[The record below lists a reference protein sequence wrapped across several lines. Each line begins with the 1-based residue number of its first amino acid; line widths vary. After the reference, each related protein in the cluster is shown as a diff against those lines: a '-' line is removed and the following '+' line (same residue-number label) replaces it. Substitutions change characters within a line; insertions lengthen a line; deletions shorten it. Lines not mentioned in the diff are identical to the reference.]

1 MKVALVCDWYH
12 PRIGGI
18 ELHLQDLAQRLIGAG
33 HDVVAITPTP
43 GADHVG
49 GVRVHRIDAPRAPR
63 FDFLYTPTG
72 MRALGQALAV
82 ERADVAHCHVSIV
95 SPAALGGA
103 LQAERRGFPTVL
115 TFHSV
120 VPCTQWLALGAQ
132 IALGTT
138 QWHARFSA
146 VSEFVAR
153 GVRPIAGGRPLEILP
168 NAIDVAYWR
177 ADRKPRLGRTVE
189 LISVMRL
196 NAKKRPLAFVK
207 MVRRVNELLRG
218 SEHVRL
224 RIVGDGPQRSRLER
238 AVARFRLRDQIQLL
252 GRRGRDEIR
261 DLFSESDI
269 FVLPSVRESFGLA
282 ALEARCAGLP
292 VVAMAN
298 SGVAEIIQHGHEG
311 LLAHSN
317 AELAAHVAALARD
330 AERRY
335 SIAYHNRESTPPFDW
350 PRIVDAHVAL
360 YRDAI
365 ALRASV

>member
-1 MKVALVCDWYH
+1 
-12 PRIGGI
+12 
-18 ELHLQDLAQRLIGAG
+18 
-33 HDVVAITPTP
+33 
-43 GADHVG
+43 
-49 GVRVHRIDAPRAPR
+49 
-63 FDFLYTPTG
+63 
-72 MRALGQALAV
+72 
-82 ERADVAHCHVSIV
+82 
-95 SPAALGGA
+95 
-103 LQAERRGFPTVL
+103 
-115 TFHSV
+115 
-120 VPCTQWLALGAQ
+120 
-132 IALGTT
+132 
-138 QWHARFSA
+138 
-146 VSEFVAR
+146 
-153 GVRPIAGGRPLEILP
+153 
-168 NAIDVAYWR
+168 
-177 ADRKPRLGRTVE
+177 
-189 LISVMRL
+189 MRL

-207 MVRRVNELLRG
+207 MMRRVNELLRG

-224 RIVGDGPQRSRLER
+224 RIVGDGPPRSRLER
-238 AVARFRLRDQIQLL
+238 AVARFRLRDQIHLL

-335 SIAYHNRESTPPFDW
+335 SIAYHNRQSTPPFDW
-350 PRIVDAHVAL
+350 PRIVAAHVAL